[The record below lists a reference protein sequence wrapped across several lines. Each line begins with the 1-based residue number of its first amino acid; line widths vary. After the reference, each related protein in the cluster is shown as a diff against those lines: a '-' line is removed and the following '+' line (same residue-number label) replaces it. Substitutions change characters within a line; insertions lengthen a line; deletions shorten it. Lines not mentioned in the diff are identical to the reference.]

1 MLTVGDLM
9 TRQVFTLPASLSL
22 GGAAWALMHRGV
34 SGAPVCDDEGNVV
47 GVLSETELLEARVEM
62 PDGGAEPGGD
72 AEDDDLCVADVM
84 TPAVLAVGT
93 NEPIAEVVELMTIHG
108 AHRVLVVDEAGAIAG
123 IITTVD
129 LLRHLADGRLS
140 PSRDLVSPAPSPAA
154 SP

>member
-1 MLTVGDLM
+1 MADLM
-9 TRQVFTLPASLSL
+9 TREVFTLPASLSID
-22 GGAAWALMHRGV
+22 GAAWALMHRGV
-34 SGAPVCDDEGNVV
+34 SGAPVCDAAGNVV

-62 PDGGAEPGGD
+62 PVGSAELLEEID
-72 AEDDDLCVADVM
+72 EDDLCVADIM

-93 NEPIAEVVELMTIHG
+93 NEPIAEVVELMTVHG

-129 LLRHLADGRLS
+129 LLRQLADGRLS
-140 PSRDLVSPAPSPAA
+140 PSRDLVSPAPSPAP